1 MRMRIK
7 IEITA
12 LMNPEDPK
20 IDVWSIADHIQ
31 TYGIDSSLL
40 AQLQSRK
47 AEVSIEATNAETE
60 TDAGAVD
67 DADTQM
73 ATIRVW
79 GDKAAPITVP
89 RGLTTEIEVNNA
101 KKARRSSMCR
111 SSAERVGAGTEAAPN
126 GNEEKVEITKGSDR
140 FFLTTMENA
149 KLFIDDKERG
159 HGGETQ
165 STDGGEH
172 EGSDPGP

>member
-12 LMNPEDPK
+12 LMNPEDPN

-79 GDKAAPITVP
+79 GDKAAPYGGPFHGPGEQYKGWTVKDRP
-89 RGLTTEIEVNNA
+89 DLRAVEV
-101 KKARRSSMCR
+101 KLDRKTWSGGSS
-111 SSAERVGAGTEAAPN
+111 TK
-126 GNEEKVEITKGSDR
+126 EEKVEITKGSDR